1 MREQS
6 DTRVA
11 VAVLTGA
18 PVSALPDSGYI
29 VNSGLAGDCR
39 RKNRAIARRRASG
52 PRDFPEDG
60 EATDAIGDVR
70 A

>member
-18 PVSALPDSGYI
+18 PVSAFTDSGYI

-39 RKNRAIARRRASG
+39 RNNRAIAR
-52 PRDFPEDG
+52 
-60 EATDAIGDVR
+60 IGV
-70 A
+70 